1 MLNFI
6 SSNLHYLVMAGGLCI
21 VIYTF
26 ITRDKALDE
35 YYQDTG
41 KMGHL
46 PHERDKDTLPFAFG
60 MLMIIMPKII
70 ISLVS
75 IIIAFGI
82 GFYFAVSNFLKD
94 IPSDSGTWG
103 LISVIIVVGFVCICG
118 FTYEIYKK
126 IKKKS

>member
-6 SSNLHYLVMAGGLCI
+6 SSNLHYLVMTSGLCI
-21 VIYTF
+21 VIYAF
-26 ITRDKALDE
+26 ITRDKVLDE

-41 KMGHL
+41 KMRHL
-46 PHERDKDTLPFAFG
+46 PHKRDGNTLPFTFG
-60 MLMIIMPKII
+60 MVMMIMPKII

-82 GFYFAVSNFLKD
+82 SFYFAVSNFLKD